1 MAEDMRKR
9 GDGMCPCS
17 PLPKAPKCPTGF
29 QHVQHVTQA
38 IPSTWSVCRLSHSV
52 CGPGV
57 PRNAVCQPFLLS
69 PLSGWF
75 CRVQF
80 ILFASQSPLPVQ
92 MSSPSPPSVVTT
104 PHTSSRP
111 SAHVQGFPKSLAGS
125 QSAPSL

>member
-38 IPSTWSVCRLSHSV
+38 IPSTWSVSRLSHSV

-75 CRVQF
+75 CRIQF
-80 ILFASQSPLPVQ
+80 ILCLCFTVPTASANVQSLP
-92 MSSPSPPSVVTT
+92 TFRGHHAT
-104 PHTSSRP
+104 
-111 SAHVQGFPKSLAGS
+111 HVI
-125 QSAPSL
+125 